1 MTQRTVHRLAQ
12 AVAIVAFDTQLG
24 SLHIIVSGLENERN
38 LIERSCC
45 CKLVN
50 HREIELDVVIS
61 LITHSTATLIEHH
74 LTITLNIHKMGM
86 RTGDNCRSL
95 VFTGMTDDFD
105 IEFIHITLLQFDVDI
120 RILDILFALL
130 KSVGSEVFQHFQLI
144 FRLSDERTQRY
155 GDRQTD
161 HTRARN
167 ADTHRILEHI
177 RTQKNFDTFR
187 ALAQCSSSLGCT

>member
-1 MTQRTVHRLAQ
+1 
-12 AVAIVAFDTQLG
+12 
-24 SLHIIVSGLENERN
+24 
-38 LIERSCC
+38 
-45 CKLVN
+45 
-50 HREIELDVVIS
+50 
-61 LITHSTATLIEHH
+61 
-74 LTITLNIHKMGM
+74 
-86 RTGDNCRSL
+86 
-95 VFTGMTDDFD
+95 MTDDFD

-130 KSVGSEVFQHFQLI
+130 QTVGSKIFQHFQLI
-144 FRLSDERTQRY
+144 FRLSDERPQRY

-177 RTQKNFDTFR
+177 RTQKNFNTFR

>member
-1 MTQRTVHRLAQ
+1 MTQRAIHCLTETMS
-12 AVAIVAFDTQLG
+12 IVALDTQFG
-24 SLHIIVSGLENERN
+24 SLHIIFLGLEDERN

-45 CKLVN
+45 SKLVN

-61 LITHSTATLIEHH
+61 LIAHSTATLVENH

-130 KSVGSEVFQHFQLI
+130 QTVGSEVFQHFQLI

-177 RTQKNFDTFR
+177 RTQKNFNTFR

>member
-1 MTQRTVHRLAQ
+1 
-12 AVAIVAFDTQLG
+12 
-24 SLHIIVSGLENERN
+24 
-38 LIERSCC
+38 
-45 CKLVN
+45 
-50 HREIELDVVIS
+50 
-61 LITHSTATLIEHH
+61 
-74 LTITLNIHKMGM
+74 MGM
-86 RTGDNCRSL
+86 RTGDNCHSL
-95 VFTGMTDDFD
+95 VFTGMTDNFD

-120 RILDILFALL
+120 HILDILFALL

-155 GDRQTD
+155 GDRQTN

-177 RTQKNFDTFR
+177 RTQKNFNTFR